1 MSDTSIDRLPDLQ
14 WIAAHDYCGR
24 ILFGPYSAS
33 LKRKVTEYVLRYHA
47 FDQAVTPVI
56 PYISAWH
63 ADSTTIWY
71 EYAGRNLRRLLA
83 CPDGDLA
90 AAFRQRTV
98 DRHVYKRPS
107 LQRPVARETLRQPD
121 LRQLRPQLRRQQ
133 EAEGF
138 VNAVYKVAIGDN
150 AFCWLKDQAVV
161 ESYPQ
166 DRLCLS
172 HGVLVDV
179 TNEMVAEHE
188 LDAIQRQLLRH
199 RQAIE
204 ATVRNQT
211 KKLWTSQMEVVVR
224 LARAAE
230 FRDSSTGKH
239 LTKISRYCAVVSKA
253 SGLPRVARRILSLA
267 APMHDIGKIGISDAI
282 LRKPGKLTASE
293 FEQMKNHCHIGAQ
306 LLRGEESDVLRVA
319 RAIALSHHERWDGTG
334 YPRQLNGRAI
344 PLAARITAICDVFDA
359 LTSKRPYKPAW
370 PVDKAVAEI
379 HRNRGRQFDPQLV
392 DIFLDNIPKIKEI
405 YHSHKEH

>member
-1 MSDTSIDRLPDLQ
+1 MERLPDLK
-14 WIAAHDYCGR
+14 WITAHDYCGK
-24 ILFGPYSAS
+24 ILFGQYSTP
-33 LKRKVTEYVLRYHA
+33 LKRRVSEYVLRYHA

-63 ADSTTIWY
+63 TDSSTIWY
-71 EYAGRNLRRLLA
+71 EYAGKNLRRLLD

-90 AAFRQRTV
+90 AVFRKRII
-98 DRHVYKRPS
+98 DRYVYKRPS
-107 LQRPVARETLRQPD
+107 INRPVARETIHQPD

-138 VNAVYKVAIGDN
+138 VNAVYKVAIGADS
-150 AFCWLKDQAVV
+150 FCWLKDQAVV
-161 ESYPQ
+161 ESYPR

-179 TNEMVAEHE
+179 TNEMVAERE
-188 LDAIQRQLLRH
+188 LDKIQRQLLQH
-199 RQAIE
+199 RQDFE
-204 ATVRNQT
+204 AAVRDRT
-211 KKLWTSQMEVVVR
+211 KKLWNSQMEVVVR

-230 FRDSSTGKH
+230 FRDNRTGRH
-239 LTKISRYCAVVSKA
+239 LTKISRYCAVVSEA
-253 SGLPRVARRILSLA
+253 AGLPRVARRILSLA

-282 LRKPGKLTASE
+282 LRKPGRLTEAE

-334 YPRQLNGRAI
+334 YPRRLGGRAI

-379 HRNRGRQFDPQLV
+379 HRGRGRHFDPELV
-392 DIFLDNIPKIKEI
+392 DVFIANLPKIKKI
-405 YHSHKEH
+405 YHTYQEH

>member
-1 MSDTSIDRLPDLQ
+1 MSTASMDQLPDLQ
-14 WIAAHDYCGR
+14 WIAAHDYCGK
-24 ILFGPYSAS
+24 ILFGAYSAS
-33 LKRKVTEYVLRYHA
+33 LKRRVTEYVRRYHA
-47 FDQAVTPVI
+47 FDQGATPVI

-83 CPDGDLA
+83 CADDDLA
-90 AAFRQRTV
+90 AAFRRRIV
-98 DRHVYKRPS
+98 DRYVYKRPS
-107 LQRPVARETLRQPD
+107 LQRPVARETIRRPD
-121 LRQLRPQLRRQQ
+121 LHHLRPRLRRQQ

-150 AFCWLKDQAVV
+150 LFCWLKDQAVV
-161 ESYPQ
+161 ERYPQ

-172 HGVLVDV
+172 HGILVDV
-179 TNEMVAEHE
+179 TNEMAAEDE
-188 LDAIQRQLLRH
+188 LDAIQRRLLQH
-199 RQAIE
+199 REAIE
-204 ATVRNQT
+204 ASVRDQT
-211 KKLWTSQMEVVVR
+211 KRLWTSQMEVVVR

-230 FRDSSTGKH
+230 FRDNRTGKH
-239 LTKISRYCAVVSKA
+239 LTKISRYCAVLSKA

-282 LRKPGKLTASE
+282 LCKPGRLSEAE

-306 LLRGEESDVLRVA
+306 LLRGDESDVLRVA
-319 RAIALSHHERWDGTG
+319 RAIALAHHERWDGGG
-334 YPRQLNGRAI
+334 YPRRLDGRAI

-379 HRNRGRQFDPQLV
+379 RRNRGRHFDPELV
-392 DIFLDNIPKIKEI
+392 DVFIANLPKIKEI
-405 YHSHKEH
+405 YHSYREH